1 MLEYHSFKGVVVMN
15 KKEAF
20 LKFIRNYNVTTEE
33 YNLAKAYYL
42 EDACE
47 EEVKLYDSFLKIL
60 VPALQ
65 KAYNKSERHLM
76 ALSRKYGMS
85 KEEALALIQNFSN
98 TNSNVFLLEL
108 KNQGVNIEEY
118 LKALYLA
125 CHKYNFY
132 KSKLVDFIS
141 SLGINYKLFLGLV
154 KIYLKKYLKL
164 SEEDVVIFLNRL
176 ETKEDFY
183 NFLSSRLEYNFKNV
197 LYYFRNFA
205 TVEERVDF
213 RNIVD
218 EIISGFYQEDLNIED
233 IAQKIESK
241 YCIPLD
247 RAKKM
252 VSEYRKRKEN
262 NSKKEKLN
270 KYKIVCEMFFNDFSY
285 EEIQEYIN
293 NSNIS
298 WKYLKGTYL
307 DNYVKTFTSKEER
320 QIVYTKILLRMEE
333 YLIFKRNAKK
343 DLRDKLKN
351 EPFDELIFMEA
362 KKIITMLVYGDKNE
376 SNFIKKLG
384 EETFYRY
391 ITIVEMYDPSLY
403 NLYLIKKYRKDVD
416 VDNNVVETIMNYINN
431 GILENGV
438 LREFNILDYFRI
450 VRLPIDIFITILQG
464 YDNKVKQVIVSFLFK
479 NKSRLRPLTNVIT
492 SNVDPIED
500 SIVKKYMILNDL
512 PMFDLVYMLVL
523 ENYRNGNLII
533 DLNSRK

>member
-1 MLEYHSFKGVVVMN
+1 MLEYHTFKGVVVMN

-20 LKFIRNYNVTTEE
+20 LKFIRNSSATFEE

-42 EDACE
+42 EDASE
-47 EEVKLYDSFLKIL
+47 EEVKLYESFLKIL

-65 KAYNKSERHLM
+65 KAFNKSERHLM
-76 ALSRKYGMS
+76 ALARKYGMS
-85 KEEALALIQNFSN
+85 REEALALIQNFRN
-98 TNSNVFLLEL
+98 TNSNSFLLEL

-118 LKALYLA
+118 LKDLYFA
-125 CHKYNFY
+125 CHNCNFY

-141 SLGINYKLFLGLV
+141 SLGINYKLFLELV
-154 KIYLKKYLKL
+154 EIYLKKYLKF
-164 SEEDVVIFLNRL
+164 SKEDVLIFLNRL
-176 ETKEDFY
+176 ETTEDFH
-183 NFLSSRLEYNFKNV
+183 NFLSSKLEYTFKNV

-205 TVEERVDF
+205 TAEERADF
-213 RNIVD
+213 RNILD
-218 EIISGFYQEDLNIED
+218 DIISLFYQDDLSVDD

-241 YCIPLD
+241 YYIPLD
-247 RAKKM
+247 RAKRM

-270 KYKIVCEMFFNDFSY
+270 KYKIVCEMFLKDFSY
-285 EEIQEYIN
+285 EEIQEYIK

-298 WKYLKGTYL
+298 WKYLKETYL
-307 DNYVKTFTSKEER
+307 NNYVKTFPLKEER
-320 QIVYTKILLRMEE
+320 QKVYAKILLRMEE

-343 DLRDKLKN
+343 DLRNKLKN
-351 EPFDELIFMEA
+351 EPFDEQTFMEA
-362 KKIITMLVYGDKNE
+362 KKIITMLVYDDKENGD
-376 SNFIKKLG
+376 FIKKLG

-403 NLYLIKKYRKDVD
+403 NLYLIKKYRKVPDIEE
-416 VDNNVVETIMNYINN
+416 NVVNMIMNYINN

-450 VRLPIDIFITILQG
+450 VRLSIDTFITILQG
-464 YDNKVKQVIVSFLFK
+464 YDNKVKQVVVSFLLK
-479 NKSRLRPLTNVIT
+479 NKFRLRPLTNVIT
-492 SNVDPIED
+492 SNVDPTED

-512 PMFDLVYMLVL
+512 PMFNVVYMLVL